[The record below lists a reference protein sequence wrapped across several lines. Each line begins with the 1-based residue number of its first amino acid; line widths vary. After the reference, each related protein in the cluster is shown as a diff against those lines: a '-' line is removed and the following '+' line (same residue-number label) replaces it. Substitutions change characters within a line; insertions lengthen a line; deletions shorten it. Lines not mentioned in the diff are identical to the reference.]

1 MAAMK
6 VGDVIAVQCDVRP
19 GPFTG
24 ERMITFDTVDGPISG
39 FVRDSELKEIGSQ
52 WHVRAVIQDIK
63 GDVLEV
69 RVRGSF
75 FTSNGLASVPRR
87 YAMAA

>member
-6 VGDVIAVQCDVRP
+6 VGDVIAILCDVRP

-39 FVRDSELKEIGSQ
+39 FVRDSELKEIDSQ
-52 WHVRAVIQDIK
+52 WHVRAVIQDVK
-63 GDVLEV
+63 DDVLEV
-69 RVRGSF
+69 KVRGSF